1 MPKVFYREVNY
12 GLVGNENLK
21 IIIFGKRIPI
31 IIQSIF
37 SLTILFMGI
46 LVLSPVKMVYCN
58 PFTEINVDTA
68 NSMITSGSYPN
79 LIILDVRSGSSYD
92 IGHLENAINIP
103 STELD
108 SRIDELFQY
117 NDTEIIVYCET
128 GILGAQAAAILDSYD
143 FTKVFNING
152 GFEAWQSAGY
162 SIVPEL
168 STIMLIATLIVSTVF
183 VAIVTRR
190 KQKH

>member
-1 MPKVFYREVNY
+1 M
-12 GLVGNENLK
+12 K
-21 IIIFGKRIPI
+21 IVIFRKRTRL
-31 IIQSIF
+31 IIQSIL
-37 SLTILFMGI
+37 SLTILFMCI
-46 LVLSPVKMVYCN
+46 LVLSTVKMVYCN

-68 NSMITSGSYPN
+68 NSMITSGSYTN

-92 IGHLENAINIP
+92 EGHLENAINIP

-143 FTKVFNING
+143 FTKVFNISG
-152 GFEAWQSAGY
+152 GFEAWESAGL
-162 SIVPEL
+162 SVVPEF
-168 STIMLIATLIVSTVF
+168 SSIMLIATLIVSTVS
-183 VAIVTRR
+183 VAILSRR
-190 KQKH
+190 KQQH